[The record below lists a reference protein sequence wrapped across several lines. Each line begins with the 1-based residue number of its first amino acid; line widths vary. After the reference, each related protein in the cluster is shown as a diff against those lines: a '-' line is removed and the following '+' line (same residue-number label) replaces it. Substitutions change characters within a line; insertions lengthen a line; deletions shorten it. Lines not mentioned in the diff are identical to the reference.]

1 MSLASSSRFSWPD
14 CSVCMQQP
22 LPVATP
28 TPTPVVL
35 PASLHAV
42 AVCSKCL
49 YHYQGST
56 LVGAQGR
63 PESVTVNALWGP
75 QMTLQLPLSA
85 PATLRHISPCA
96 LGVTSG
102 TVPHLPALLT

>member
-1 MSLASSSRFSWPD
+1 MSLSSSSRFSWPD

-35 PASLHAV
+35 PASLYAV
-42 AVCSKCL
+42 AVCSKRL

-63 PESVTVNALWGP
+63 PESVRVNTLWGP
-75 QMTLQLPLSA
+75 HMTLQLPHSQPLQ
-85 PATLRHISPCA
+85 L
-96 LGVTSG
+96 
-102 TVPHLPALLT
+102 